1 MNRMRT
7 SALIVTVAVVSVL
20 LFRWQMWGESAATAS
35 PAQRFAD
42 AVAELSADDG
52 AVVAVVDGVAVPEAK
67 VRAFL
72 VFYSARTG
80 VAGSELPWASIAEYV
95 DMLIENELMFQEA
108 DRRGLVPSDEDVL
121 SQARMQKEGLLEFMR
136 QDTGD
141 ARELRA
147 LFDQVRGTLYHVDVY
162 DSSPVMLDGMRRT
175 MAIGLLRNE
184 LMQAFPDE
192 VRNDPAKREASF
204 KAYAA
209 ELRAA
214 ADVNVLLK

>member
-1 MNRMRT
+1 MADPGRVGRNRVT
-7 SALIVTVAVVSVL
+7 SRA
-20 LFRWQMWGESAATAS
+20 FD
-35 PAQRFAD
+35 D
-42 AVAELSADDG
+42 AVAELSKDDG
-52 AVVAVVDGVAVPEAK
+52 AVVAVVNGVAVPEAK

-72 VFYSARTG
+72 VFQSARTG
-80 VAGSELPWASIAEYV
+80 VGGSELPWASIAEYV

-108 DRRGLVPSDEDVL
+108 ERRGLVPADEDVL

-136 QDTGD
+136 QDTSD

-147 LFDQVRGTLYHVDVY
+147 LFDQIRDTPYHVDVY
-162 DSSPVMLDGMRRT
+162 DSSPVMLDGMQRT

-184 LMQAFPDE
+184 LMQALPAE
-192 VRNDPAKREASF
+192 VRADPAKREAAF